1 MHGAELSCSRMHD
14 KEGDCGFKLLHDHHC
29 RIWLCCIAL
38 SYVLATYATYVTKPY
53 ILVHTGG
60 SAPLPAVKTQMCY
73 RTVLPIRNMH
83 ALAQENTEVCCAYS
97 VVEESVYALGKRGF
111 RQAAVHHP
119 GTHSAFKARNTL
131 GREREWII
139 GHKRAKASY
148 LEKCPHWIFN
158 QENTEPSKYH
168 YTIQYTVQV
177 CCIPILHRG
186 YNLHR
191 KIMSQKY
198 QHA

>member
-1 MHGAELSCSRMHD
+1 M
-14 KEGDCGFKLLHDHHC
+14 
-29 RIWLCCIAL
+29 

-97 VVEESVYALGKRGF
+97 VVEESVHALGKRGF
-111 RQAAVHHP
+111 RQAAVHHPGTHSPFKARNTLGRESESLAKKSTKAQKLSNHPSVQDINQAVHHP

-131 GREREWII
+131 GRE
-139 GHKRAKASY
+139 KVN
-148 LEKCPHWIFN
+148 HW
-158 QENTEPSKYH
+158 P
-168 YTIQYTVQV
+168 
-177 CCIPILHRG
+177 
-186 YNLHR
+186 
-191 KIMSQKY
+191 
-198 QHA
+198 